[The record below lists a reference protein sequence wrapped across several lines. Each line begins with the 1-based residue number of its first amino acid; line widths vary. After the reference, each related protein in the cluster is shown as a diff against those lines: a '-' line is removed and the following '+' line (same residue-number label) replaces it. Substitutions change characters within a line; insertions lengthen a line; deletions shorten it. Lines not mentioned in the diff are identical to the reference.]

1 MRFKVARYI
10 CMSIFI
16 NRIITRECAIFMRFI
31 FRRFCCSCSCRYS
44 RCCCKHL
51 QLLTVALACV
61 NLIIIVVVVV
71 SLGSP
76 FSHMPNEAHGFD
88 LYTQSHTFT
97 YAHTHTFSVPSA
109 LISIRGV
116 YITKWT
122 VCGALCLHVL
132 VHTNKVIVSGWLTHL
147 AHSRATVSGL
157 VLVWFNYFVSVLGN
171 ERARKHGSC
180 L

>member
-1 MRFKVARYI
+1 MRFEVACYI

-16 NRIITRECAIFMRFI
+16 NRIITRECAIFMCFI

-61 NLIIIVVVVV
+61 NLIIIIVVV

-76 FSHMPNEAHGFD
+76 FSHMSNEAHGFD

-97 YAHTHTFSVPSA
+97 YAHTHILRFKRTHINTGCVYNEMNSVRRTVFACIGAHQQGDCKRLAYTSCPFSSDG
-109 LISIRGV
+109 LWSRS
-116 YITKWT
+116 
-122 VCGALCLHVL
+122 C
-132 VHTNKVIVSGWLTHL
+132 VIQLFCFC
-147 AHSRATVSGL
+147 SRQ
-157 VLVWFNYFVSVLGN
+157 
-171 ERARKHGSC
+171 
-180 L
+180 